1 MYKYKKILHYD
12 IGDNL
17 KKIIIII
24 ICIFVGV
31 LVNKKTDEIIIPSDA
46 IRIRIIANSNNIE
59 DLYEKEKLKNSIK
72 EELYNYVKD
81 ANNSIVASKKIKD
94 NLDNIRN
101 LISKKTNNFKVSY
114 GINYFPKKV
123 YKNVIYNE
131 GEYESLVI
139 TLGSGIGD
147 NWWCVLYPP
156 ICMIDDNENT
166 SDVEYRFLVSDLL
179 SN

>member
-1 MYKYKKILHYD
+1 M
-12 IGDNL
+12 
-17 KKIIIII
+17 KKIIVLV
-24 ICIFVGV
+24 ICILIGI

-59 DLYEKEKLKNSIK
+59 DLYEKEKLKNDIK
-72 EELYNYVKD
+72 GDLYNYVKD
-81 ANNSIVASKKIKD
+81 ADSSFVAGENIKKNI
-94 NLDNIRN
+94 DNIRK
-101 LISKKTNNFKVSY
+101 LISQKTSTFKLNY
-114 GINYFPKKV
+114 GSNYFPKKV
-123 YKNVIYNE
+123 YKNVVYPE
-131 GEYESLVI
+131 GEYDSLVI

-179 SN
+179 QN